1 MAWHSISLKEV
12 FSSLKASKSGLTGA
26 EAKKR
31 FESGGPN
38 TISIKKEISPVSI
51 FINQFKNLLVLLLLF
66 AAFVSF
72 MIAYLDPHDG
82 DYIDAILIFAIV
94 IGNAVFGFFQEYKA
108 EKTIEAL
115 TKMSAPLALVIR
127 DKKEIEIPSE
137 QVVCG
142 DILVLAEGDKVAADA
157 RIIESFSVFCDESAL
172 TGESLPSQ
180 KQAGE
185 VSEKTSLAVRSNMLF
200 MNSVITRGRGL
211 AVVVETGLKT
221 EVGKIAKEISEAPQ
235 KVTQFQLEIEDVG
248 KKVSMI
254 VVLMLVLIAMSKFL
268 LGDADLLVIF
278 TTAVALGVAAI
289 PEGLPAVVTLALS
302 IATNRMLKQN
312 ALMRKLSTIQDLGS
326 VDVICTDKT
335 GTLTENVM
343 TVTKAYALGSE
354 FEITGKGL
362 GKTGKFISKTG
373 TVKDL
378 DLLLKCALLCND
390 SKENGDDF
398 RGDPTEL
405 AVLIPAY
412 KAGYDVDE
420 VRKSFK
426 RIGEAPFSSERKL
439 MSTLNQNK
447 NKKYGFV
454 KGAPEVLITKCTSI
468 MTPSGVKKLT
478 AKEREKLLDK
488 NKEMAAAA
496 LRVLGFGYKENP
508 KSASE
513 GDLESG
519 LTFLGLMG
527 MRDPPREGVGKAIE
541 DCRSAGIRVIMIT
554 GDNKYTAEAI
564 GEELGFRGKCIT
576 GLELDELSEAEFS
589 KIVESHDIYARTS
602 PKHKVMLLKALQN
615 NRHIVCMT
623 GDGVNDAAAIKNSDV
638 GIAMGIRGT
647 EVTKQASDVIIL
659 DDNFISIRNAISEG
673 RGTFVNIRKF
683 VTLLLGAN
691 MSEVL
696 AVFIASITFLGLGPK
711 IAIQLLWINL
721 LTDGLPALAL
731 GADPAT
737 KNIMDEKPRSKGERI
752 LNGEA
757 LYFIIWMGIVEA
769 LAVISIYA
777 YYHMF
782 DDIAKAYTIF
792 FTAFVIYEMI
802 SVYLVRWRY
811 KTPIL
816 SNKWLHLTII
826 LSLALQ
832 LYVLYGGIGHWFGI
846 VPLAGS
852 DWLIIL
858 GVGTLFIAI
867 MSLAMALEPMLN
879 GKALRKQGL

>member
-1 MAWHSISLKEV
+1 MDWHSISLKAV
-12 FSSLKASKSGLTGA
+12 FSSLKTSKSGLTST
-26 EAKKR
+26 EAKTR
-31 FESGGPN
+31 LESGGPN

-72 MIAYLDPHDG
+72 MIAYLDPHES

-94 IGNAVFGFFQEYKA
+94 IGNALFGFFQEYKA

-127 DKKEIEIPSE
+127 DKQEIEIPSE
-137 QVVCG
+137 QVVAG
-142 DILVLAEGDKVAADA
+142 DILVITEGDKVAADA
-157 RIIESFSVFCDESAL
+157 RVIESFSIHSDESAL

-180 KQAGE
+180 KEAGE
-185 VSEKTSLAVRSNMLF
+185 VAEKTSLAVRSNMLF

-221 EVGKIAKEISEAPQ
+221 EVGQIAKQISEAPQ
-235 KVTQFQLEIEDVG
+235 KVTQFQLETEDVG

-343 TVTKAYALGSE
+343 TVTRAYALGNS
-354 FEITGKGL
+354 FEITGAGL
-362 GKTGKFISKTG
+362 AKSGEFVSKSG

-378 DLLLKCALLCND
+378 DLLLKCAVLCND

-412 KAGYDVDE
+412 KAGYDVDKL
-420 VRKSFK
+420 RADFK
-426 RIGEAPFSSERKL
+426 RIDEVPFSSDRKL
-439 MSTLNQNK
+439 MSTLNQNH

-468 MTPSGVKKLT
+468 LTPSGIKKLT
-478 AKEREKLLDK
+478 EKERENLLNK
-488 NKEMAAAA
+488 NIEMAGAA
-496 LRVLGFGYKENP
+496 LRVLGFAYKENP
-508 KSASE
+508 KSATE
-513 GDLESG
+513 ADLESN
-519 LTFLGLMG
+519 LIFLGLMG
-527 MRDPPREGVGKAIE
+527 MRDPPREGVHKAID
-541 DCRSAGIRVIMIT
+541 DCRAAGIRVIMIT

-564 GEELGFRGKCIT
+564 GKELGFKGTCLT
-576 GLELDELSEAEFS
+576 GLDLDELSEKEFS
-589 KIVESHDIYARTS
+589 KTVETHDIYARTS

-615 NRHIVCMT
+615 NNHIVCMT

-673 RGTFVNIRKF
+673 RGTFINIRKF

-737 KNIMDEKPRSKGERI
+737 KNIMDEKPRPKGERI
-752 LNGEA
+752 LNGQA
-757 LYFIIWMGIVEA
+757 LYFILWMGVIEA
-769 LAVISIYA
+769 LAVIAIYA
-777 YYHMF
+777 YYHLF
-782 DDIAKAYTIF
+782 DDITKAYTTF
-792 FTAFVIYEMI
+792 FTAFVVYEMI
-802 SVYLVRWRY
+802 SVYLVRSRY

-816 SNKWLHLTII
+816 SNKWLHLTIL

-832 LYVLYGGIGHWFGI
+832 LYVLYGGIGHWFGV
-846 VPLAGS
+846 VPLTLS
-852 DWLIIL
+852 DWILIS
-858 GVGTLFIAI
+858 GVGIIFIAV
-867 MSLAMALEPMLN
+867 MWLAMAIEPVL
-879 GKALRKQGL
+879 KRKFLRKQGL